1 MALVPHKRKQ
11 PDTDTSSDTDTGS
24 LAPRVLVRR
33 RVNGGRALNGP
44 EGWFPGADIPYE
56 TMRKFEGASKS
67 SKPPASEA
75 DLKIARKAVE
85 DAWRSLDKDDAP
97 GKKGVFSMLPAIGKG
112 GVTMAV
118 VKFVLKHDAQGRTK
132 SPNALA
138 VAKSRGRG
146 TRAEQDERRKA
157 EASAEAGKRRKKA
170 ETAGRTP
177 GQIGGH
183 TGRKGFIFDSEGGS
197 TGTTT
202 ASTGGAA
209 STRCGTA

>member
-97 GKKGVFSMLPAIGKG
+97 GRDSVWSELPAIGKG

-118 VKFVLKHDAQGRTK
+118 VMFVLKHDAQGRTK
-132 SPNALA
+132 SPKASA
-138 VAKSRGRG
+138 HAKSRGRG
-146 TRAEQDERRKA
+146 TRAEH
-157 EASAEAGKRRKKA
+157 G
-170 ETAGRTP
+170 P
-177 GQIGGH
+177 GCPRSQ
-183 TGRKGFIFDSEGGS
+183 
-197 TGTTT
+197 
-202 ASTGGAA
+202 A
-209 STRCGTA
+209 RCRVRLQ